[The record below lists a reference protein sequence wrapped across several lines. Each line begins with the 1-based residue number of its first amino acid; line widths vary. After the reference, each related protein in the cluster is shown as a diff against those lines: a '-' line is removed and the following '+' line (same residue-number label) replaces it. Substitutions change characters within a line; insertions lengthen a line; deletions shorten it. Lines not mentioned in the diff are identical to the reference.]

1 MQTKL
6 SYVWTYEARNL
17 QRRGTDLAPRTRPR
31 SLRGAIYSLPLPCS
45 CPPPS
50 LNRLIGWGEINK
62 GTIQLQQQ
70 EGSGGAFVVPAAAG
84 AS

>member
-6 SYVWTYEARNL
+6 SYVWTYEARDL

-31 SLRGAIYSLPLPCS
+31 ALRGAIYSLP
-45 CPPPS
+45 PP
-50 LNRLIGWGEINK
+50 LLLHRLIGWGEINK

-70 EGSGGAFVVPAAAG
+70 EGSGGAFVVPAAAAAG

>member
-6 SYVWTYEARNL
+6 SSVWTYEARDL

-31 SLRGAIYSLPLPCS
+31 ALRGAIYSLPPPLLL
-45 CPPPS
+45 PPS
-50 LNRLIGWGEINK
+50 LHRLIGWGEINK